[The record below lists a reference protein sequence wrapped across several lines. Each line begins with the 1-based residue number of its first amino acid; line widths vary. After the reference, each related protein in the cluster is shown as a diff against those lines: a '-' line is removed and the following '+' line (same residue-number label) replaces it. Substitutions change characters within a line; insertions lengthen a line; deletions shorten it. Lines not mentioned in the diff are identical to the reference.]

1 MKKLCVALI
10 LLVLTVCL
18 LCPIAAAEIT
28 MPAYYIND
36 ALYDGYVL
44 RGNAVVPNGVYFA
57 RITFVFDTHFVTAT
71 VPIMPNGD
79 FELHIA
85 LPYDGYSVEIT
96 DSDSV
101 EPPSK
106 TYAWFYYFT

>member
-1 MKKLCVALI
+1 MKKLIIALI

-18 LCPIAAAEIT
+18 LCPVAAEIT
-28 MPAYYIND
+28 MPVYYVND

-44 RGNAVVPNGVYFA
+44 RGNAVVPKAGVYFA
-57 RITFVFDTHFVTAT
+57 RITFVFDTHFVTAA
-71 VPIMPNGD
+71 VPIMSNGD

-96 DSDSV
+96 DRDSV
-101 EPPSK
+101 APPF
-106 TYAWFYYFT
+106 TTFAWFYYVT